1 MFSQHQNKQ
10 CRLACLSPLHPQSQ
24 NCISTFECWGVA
36 LLYSKNMKDI
46 TLLNR
51 ATFLHVWNMNQN
63 HSSPLTGAL
72 RSYSK
77 KKTTFFSYNQYII
90 RKNQVN
96 FSLEYLGTYLIWS
109 HGTHRYL
116 ILFYI
121 LWYISAIQSHSA
133 YSKVVKIP
141 HNVFGQHIL
150 LLTKCRS
157 KSMQL
162 GI

>member
-36 LLYSKNMKDI
+36 LLHNKNMKDI

-77 KKTTFFSYNQYII
+77 KKTTFFFLQPIHHQKESSKLQSWIPRNIFNMVPRYA
-90 RKNQVN
+90 QVPN
-96 FSLEYLGTYLIWS
+96 TVLYTLVHFCNTVTFCL
-109 HGTHRYL
+109 
-116 ILFYI
+116 
-121 LWYISAIQSHSA
+121 Q
-133 YSKVVKIP
+133 
-141 HNVFGQHIL
+141 
-150 LLTKCRS
+150 
-157 KSMQL
+157 
-162 GI
+162 